1 MLQAQSKGQ
10 GGGAFCRRAENGGSK
25 DGNMPPHLH
34 FLTTDR
40 PRASAPHQLEPGL
53 RPIGPDRQAKREP
66 NMGLCLVK
74 MAAPISRCHY
84 DVLELPRTATVDD
97 VKAAYRRL
105 ALIHHPD
112 KNGGTQESTDRFRT
126 IQTAYSILT
135 DENER
140 AWYDAHREDIVGG
153 GVDKSERLV
162 NVYAY
167 FSGDCFDGMDD
178 APRGFYTVFAD
189 VFRRVAAEEG
199 RYAEPDAPPSPPLA
213 VFGDAATP
221 GDAVAAFYASW
232 GAFAS
237 RTTFS
242 WADEHNPLEAANRYE
257 RRAMEKENKKLRD
270 TARRERSE
278 SVRALV
284 SYCQRRDKRY
294 LLHVVEARRR
304 ADEDEAR
311 RRAVQQERA
320 RAAAEERAA
329 CAAEHARE
337 AAARE
342 EEIRASG
349 SYRLADDDAS
359 AQRGGGSRK
368 RAALEAAR
376 AAPGLVVR
384 AEIATDAAGPDDFED
399 DEGAVT
405 VFVCEVC
412 DKSFRSAAAMA
423 NHESSKKHVQNLRAL
438 GIPARPA
445 GASSTVDA
453 ALMVPEPLP
462 PAAVPSFASFAGDA
476 SPGVSTTVACA
487 HSAEGDRPAQADG
500 DAHAR
505 DDDDGDAAAHESSD
519 SDSGLAGGGLGGSK
533 KARKKLAR
541 AATRKAQLL
550 ASLVS
555 PETDDEGGDAAAEA
569 AEGGAAEPEAAVVA
583 ALAKPPRKARRAAK
597 ADRPPPPPAEGSVA
611 SLLAAAA
618 AVSISGA
625 GRGGGGGRGEK
636 QPRKA
641 LHIAGAGFA
650 ADAALCEVCAERF
663 ETRNALFAHIRATGH
678 AALHEERGGGG
689 SRAARKAAR

>member
-1 MLQAQSKGQ
+1 
-10 GGGAFCRRAENGGSK
+10 
-25 DGNMPPHLH
+25 
-34 FLTTDR
+34 
-40 PRASAPHQLEPGL
+40 
-53 RPIGPDRQAKREP
+53 
-66 NMGLCLVK
+66 
-74 MAAPISRCHY
+74 MAAPLSRCHY

-112 KNGGTQESTDRFRT
+112 KNGGTPESTDRFRT

-162 NVYAY
+162 NVFAY
-167 FSGDCFDGMDD
+167 FSADCFDGMDD

-189 VFRRVAAEEG
+189 VFRRIAAEEG
-199 RYAEPDAPPSPPLA
+199 RYAEPDTPPSPPLA
-213 VFGDAATP
+213 VFGDATTP
-221 GDAVAAFYASW
+221 GDGVAAFYTSW

-237 RTTFS
+237 RMTFS

-278 SVRALV
+278 AVRALV

-294 LLHVVEARRR
+294 LLHLVEARRR

-311 RRAVQQERA
+311 RRAVQHERA

-329 CAAEHARE
+329 FAAEHARE

-342 EEIRASG
+342 QEIRASG

-384 AEIATDAAGPDDFED
+384 AEIATDAAGPDGVED

-438 GIPARPA
+438 GIPARPPA
-445 GASSTVDA
+445 GASSTADA
-453 ALMVPEPLP
+453 AVIVPEPLP
-462 PAAVPSFASFAGDA
+462 PPAAGPSGASSAGDVSPGAPAAV
-476 SPGVSTTVACA
+476 ACTEPA
-487 HSAEGDRPAQADG
+487 KGDRPTRADVE
-500 DAHAR
+500 AHPR
-505 DDDDGDAAAHESSD
+505 DDDGDAATQESGD
-519 SDSGLAGGGLGGSK
+519 SDSGLAGGLGGSK
-533 KARKKLAR
+533 KARKKQAR
-541 AATRKAQLL
+541 AAARKAQLL

-555 PETDDEGGDAAAEA
+555 PETDDEGEDAAAEA
-569 AEGGAAEPEAAVVA
+569 TGGGAAEPEAAVVA
-583 ALAKPPRKARRAAK
+583 AATLDKAAKPLRKARRAAK
-597 ADRPPPPPAEGSVA
+597 ADRAPPPPAEGSVA
-611 SLLAAAA
+611 GLLAAAA

-625 GRGGGGGRGEK
+625 GRGGGGGEK

-650 ADAALCEVCAERF
+650 ADSALCEVCGERF